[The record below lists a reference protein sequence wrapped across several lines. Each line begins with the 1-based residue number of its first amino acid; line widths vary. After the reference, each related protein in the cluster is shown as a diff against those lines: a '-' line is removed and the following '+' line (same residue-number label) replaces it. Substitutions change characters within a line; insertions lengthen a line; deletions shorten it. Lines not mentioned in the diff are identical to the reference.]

1 VSVDAAP
8 SQDAAREESESESED
23 DRSRAVAREKKRKG
37 KIGVYGGG
45 KRAK

>member
-1 VSVDAAP
+1 MGSAKGIGPRAKR
-8 SQDAAREESESESED
+8 ARGGESED